1 MMSAV
6 KGYYD
11 GKQIV
16 INEDVKMSIG
26 QEVIIT
32 ILDMPRKKKIRI
44 DMEKYMGRGKKM
56 FTQDAQDYVKELRD
70 NDRL

>member
-32 ILDMPRKKKIRI
+32 ILEMTRKKKKRI
-44 DMEKYMGRGKKM
+44 DLEKYMGRGKKM

>member
-32 ILDMPRKKKIRI
+32 ILHMPRKKKKRI
-44 DMEKYMGRGKKM
+44 DLEKYMGRGKKM

-70 NDRL
+70 NDSL

>member
-32 ILDMPRKKKIRI
+32 ILDMPRKKKKRI
-44 DMEKYMGRGKKM
+44 DLENYMGRGKKM

>member
-32 ILDMPRKKKIRI
+32 ILDMQKKKKKRI
-44 DMEKYMGRGKKM
+44 DLEKYMGRGKKM

>member
-16 INEDVKMSIG
+16 RNEDVKMSIG

-32 ILDMPRKKKIRI
+32 ILDMLRKKKKRI
-44 DMEKYMGRGKKM
+44 DLEKYMGRGKKM

>member
-32 ILDMPRKKKIRI
+32 ILDMPRKKKKRI
-44 DMEKYMGRGKKM
+44 DLEKYMGRGKKM

>member
-16 INEDVKMSIG
+16 INEDAKMSIG

-32 ILDMPRKKKIRI
+32 ILDMPRKKKKRI
-44 DMEKYMGRGKKM
+44 DLEKYMGRGKKM